1 MSLTES
7 CILIFSGTDA
17 RAILG
22 GSPGAGVARL
32 EKQVSWDG
40 PWGLESEFLPV
51 PPVPFA
57 PWRCEQWPQLLLP
70 PAFPQDARL
79 DRSLRAQI
87 KPSSQNLL
95 LVSY

>member
-17 RAILG
+17 SAILG
-22 GSPGAGVARL
+22 GSPGAGGARL

-51 PPVPFA
+51 PPVLWLHCNKVGFLA
-57 PWRCEQWPQLLLP
+57 KSSG
-70 PAFPQDARL
+70 RL
-79 DRSLRAQI
+79 SDYEI
-87 KPSSQNLL
+87 SS
-95 LVSY
+95 